1 VREQRK
7 VVTVLFA
14 DVVGSTA
21 LAAQS
26 DPEVVRSMMARYFK
40 RIAEV
45 SQAYGG
51 TVEKFAGDAA
61 MVVFGIPNVH
71 DDDAERAVRAA
82 LEIRDGSAEVAVRV
96 GVNTGEAVTAARD
109 DRQFMV
115 SGDAVNV
122 AARLQQGAE
131 AGEVVVGPLTHQ
143 LTRNVI
149 DYEAREPVT
158 AKGKP
163 EPLVAFRALRPRSHV
178 PAQAR
183 GVEGL
188 QAALVGRDRELRLL
202 LDTFARTTSDRRP
215 HLFTLVGS
223 AGVGKSRL
231 VSEALI
237 TLAGHGAR
245 LLRGRCLPYGRGVTY
260 WPVIEMLSSES
271 GITRAD
277 EHDKALAKLDSWLAE
292 LLGSD
297 PQLPAVR
304 SRLAVMMG
312 LLAPAVGM
320 PDTLAERVDK
330 EIGWGIRQYLDAIAR
345 RGPLILV
352 IDDLQWAEPPVVDTI
367 EQLAERAADVPMLL
381 ICIARPEFLE
391 GHRDWA
397 AGQPNSTTITL
408 DPLTRAETGTLI
420 SRLLEIEALP
430 ADLRAEIIERSA
442 GTPLFCEEFI
452 QMLIDEGRLIH
463 EGASW
468 RATGQ
473 MGEIRVPHS
482 IQAVLAARLDSL
494 PDGEKAMLQAASVVG
509 ERFEVAQVRDL
520 IAGADADSGLESL
533 RRKGLVTGGD
543 GAREEMGF
551 RHILIRDAAYA
562 SLPKSERAA
571 LHDRFGTNL
580 ERAAGDAQPLTEI
593 LAHHAERALTMS
605 IEVGVEGELLE
616 QRASRALEWSLAAGE
631 RAATRRDLTTLEA
644 AVENA
649 RDAAARLQD
658 GGGLQSR
665 ARLSLLEAE
674 RLMITADY
682 PAASEILGAAASLA
696 EEAGLP
702 TLVAKARLSEAWI
715 ANFAGMEDL
724 EEFDRVAERAIEAC
738 RKAGDLPGE
747 IEARHVGTNGLWS
760 LGRLTE
766 YIEINQ
772 QLLAQ
777 ARSIGD
783 LAHVAAILVR
793 LTPAE
798 GMRGNQTAAERYLV
812 EAETLAATLGLRNIG
827 LGAMM
832 QRSGRF
838 FIMGDVAGALIAHRQ
853 FLAAAE
859 DAGAVQY
866 LVSALR
872 FLARALI
879 YDDKP
884 GEAAV
889 ALDRALDLSE
899 VSGER
904 WNRSELFGLR
914 ARAALQLGD
923 IDAAEGYINNALSS
937 LRDSDFTAMT
947 EAYHHLGLIR
957 DAQGRNAE
965 AEAAQRRGMQAV
977 AQTEYNWMKTEPML
991 ALAKLL
997 VDRGALDEAVA
1008 LLDERER
1015 WAREQKITLWDR
1027 QIEAMRTSIAA
1038 KGGALA

>member
-26 DPEVVRSMMARYFK
+26 DPEVVRSIMARYFK
-40 RIAEV
+40 RIVEV
-45 SQAYGG
+45 SEAYGG

-61 MVVFGIPNVH
+61 MVVFGIPSVH

-82 LEIRDGSAEVAVRV
+82 LEIRDGASEVAVRV
-96 GVNTGEAVTAARD
+96 GVNTGEALTAARD

-149 DYEAREPVT
+149 EYEAREPVT
-158 AKGKP
+158 AKGKR
-163 EPLVAFRALRPRSHV
+163 EPLVAFRALRPRSQV

-202 LDTFARTTSDRRP
+202 LDTFARTATDRRP

-237 TLAGHGAR
+237 TLAGSGAT

-260 WPVIEMLSSES
+260 WPVIEMLMSDT
-271 GITRAD
+271 GISRAD
-277 EHDKALAKLDSWLAE
+277 EHDKALAKLDSWLGE
-292 LLGSD
+292 LLADD
-297 PQLPAVR
+297 PQLPAIR
-304 SRLAVMMG
+304 SRLAVMVG
-312 LLAPAVGM
+312 LLTPAVGM
-320 PDTLAERVDK
+320 PDTVAERVDK

-345 RGPLILV
+345 KGPLILV
-352 IDDLQWAEPPVVDTI
+352 VDDLQWAEPQVVETL
-367 EQLAERAADVPMLL
+367 EQLAERASDVPMLL

-391 GHRDWA
+391 GRRDWA

-408 DPLTRAETGTLI
+408 DPLTRTETGTLI

-430 ADLRAEIIERSA
+430 NELRTEIIERSA

-452 QMLIDEGRLIH
+452 QMLIDEGWLVRD
-463 EGASW
+463 GASW
-468 RATGQ
+468 RATGSI
-473 MGEIRVPHS
+473 GEIRVPHS

-494 PDGEKAMLQAASVVG
+494 PDGEKSVLQAASVVG
-509 ERFEVAQVRDL
+509 ERFEAAQVRDMT
-520 IAGADADSGLESL
+520 GGPDAEDDLESL
-533 RRKGLVTGGD
+533 RRKGLVTGGG
-543 GAREEMGF
+543 GAREEMAF

-562 SLPKSERAA
+562 SLPKSERAT
-571 LHDRFGTNL
+571 LHDRFGASL
-580 ERAAGDAQPLTEI
+580 ERGAGDTQPLTEI

-605 IEVGVEGELLE
+605 IEVGVESELLE
-616 QRASRALEWSLAAGE
+616 GRARRALEWSLAAGD

-644 AVENA
+644 AVQNA
-649 RDAAARLQD
+649 RDAAARLLD

-674 RLMITADY
+674 RLMITAEY

-702 TLVAKARLSEAWI
+702 ALVARARLSEAWI

-724 EEFDRVAERAIEAC
+724 EEFDRVAERAVEAC
-738 RKAGDLPGE
+738 RKAGDIPGE

-766 YIEINQ
+766 YIEINE

-798 GMRGNQTAAERYLV
+798 GMRGNQAAAERHM
-812 EAETLAATLGLRNIG
+812 AEGELLAARLGLRNIG

-838 FIMGDVAGALIAHRQ
+838 FIMGDVAAAVRAHRE

-879 YDDKP
+879 YEDNP
-884 GEAAV
+884 EEAAM

-899 VSGER
+899 MTGER

-937 LRDSDFTAMT
+937 LRDSDFTAIG
-947 EAYHHLGLIR
+947 EAYNHLGLIR
-957 DAQGRNAE
+957 AAQGRKAE
-965 AEAAQRRGMQAV
+965 AEAAQRRALEAL
-977 AQTEYNWMKTEPML
+977 AQTEYNWMKSEPAL

-997 VDRGALDEAVA
+997 VERGALDEARA
-1008 LLDERER
+1008 LLEERER
-1015 WAREQKITLWDR
+1015 WLNEQKIPLWDL
-1027 QIEAMRTSIAA
+1027 QIDELRRALAA
-1038 KGGALA
+1038 KDRA

>member
-21 LAAQS
+21 MAAQT
-26 DPEVVRSMMARYFK
+26 DPEVVRSVMARYFQ
-40 RIAEV
+40 RIV
-45 SQAYGG
+45 DISNAYGG

-61 MVVFGIPNVH
+61 MVVFGVPAVH

-82 LEIRDGSAEVAVRV
+82 IEIRDGAADLPVRV

-131 AGEVVVGPLTHQ
+131 PGEVVVGHLTER

-149 DYEAREPVT
+149 EYEAREPVT
-158 AKGKP
+158 AKGKS
-163 EPLVAFRALRPRSHV
+163 EPLVAFRARRPRSQV

-202 LDTFARTTSDRRP
+202 LDTYARTATDRRP

-231 VSEALI
+231 VSEALAS
-237 TLAGHGAR
+237 LAGSGAT

-260 WPVIEMLSSES
+260 WPVVEMVMADT

-277 EHDKALAKLDSWLAE
+277 EHDIALAKLDKWLVALFE
-292 LLGSD
+292 D
-297 PQLPAVR
+297 AQQLPAIR

-312 LLAPAVGM
+312 LLTPAVGM
-320 PDTLAERVDK
+320 PDTTAARVDK
-330 EIGWGIRQYLDAIAR
+330 EIGWGIRNCLDAIAR
-345 RGPLILV
+345 HGPLIV
-352 IDDLQWAEPPVVDTI
+352 VVDDLQWAEPPVVETL
-367 EQLAERAADVPMLL
+367 EQLIERASDVPILL

-391 GHRDWA
+391 ARRGWG
-397 AGQPNSTTITL
+397 AGQANSTTITL
-408 DPLTRAETGTLI
+408 DPLTRTETGTLI

-430 ADLRAEIIERSA
+430 AELRAEIVERSA

-452 QMLIDEGRLIH
+452 QMLIDEGRLVRD
-463 EGASW
+463 GDSW
-468 RATGQ
+468 RAAGP

-494 PDGEKAMLQAASVVG
+494 PDAEKSVLQAASVVG
-509 ERFEVAQVRDL
+509 ERFEVAQVWAL
-520 IAGADADSGLESL
+520 AGGADAEALLDSL

-543 GAREEMGF
+543 GTREEMAF

-571 LHDRFGTNL
+571 LHDTFGTNL
-580 ERAAGDAQPLTEI
+580 ETEAAEAQTLTEI

-605 IEVGVEGELLE
+605 IEVGVEGDLLE
-616 QRASRALEWSLAAGE
+616 RRAVRALEWSLAAGD
-631 RAATRRDLTTLEA
+631 RAANRRDLTTLEA
-644 AVENA
+644 ALKNA
-649 RDAAARLQD
+649 RSAAAHQED
-658 GGGLQSR
+658 GGGLKFR

-674 RLMITADY
+674 RLMIIADY
-682 PAASEILGAAASLA
+682 PAAAELLGAAAGLA

-702 TLVAKARLSEAWI
+702 AVVAKARLSEAWI

-738 RKAGDLPGE
+738 RKAGDIPGE
-747 IEARHVGTNGLWS
+747 IEARHVGTNGLWA

-766 YIEINQ
+766 FIEINE

-783 LAHVAAILVR
+783 LAHVAHILVR

-798 GMRGNQTAAERYLV
+798 GMRGNQSAAERYLT
-812 EAETLAATLGLRNIG
+812 EAEGLAATLGLRNIG

-838 FIMGDVAGALIAHRQ
+838 FVMGEVAAAVRAHRE

-866 LVSALR
+866 VVSALR
-872 FLARALI
+872 FLARGLI
-879 YDDKP
+879 YEDKP
-884 GEAAV
+884 GEAAM

-899 VSGER
+899 ISGER

-923 IDAAEGYINNALSS
+923 IEAAEGYINSALSS
-937 LRDSDFTAMT
+937 LRDSDFTAT
-947 EAYHHLGLIR
+947 GEAYNHLGLIR
-957 DAQGRNAE
+957 EAQGRKAE
-965 AEAAQRRGMQAV
+965 AEASQRRALEAL
-977 AQTEYNWMKTEPML
+977 AQTEYNWMKSEPAL

-997 VDRGALDEAVA
+997 VERDALDEARA

-1015 WAREQKITLWDR
+1015 WLHDQKIPLWHR
-1027 QIEAMRTSIAA
+1027 QIDELRRSLAA
-1038 KGGALA
+1038 KGRA

>member
-21 LAAQS
+21 LADAS
-26 DPEVVRSMMARYFK
+26 DPEVVRGRMARHFQ
-40 RIAEV
+40 RIADVVE
-45 SQAYGG
+45 AHGG
-51 TVEKFAGDAA
+51 TVEKFAGDAV
-61 MVVFGIPNVH
+61 MVVFGVPAVH

-82 LEIRDGSAEVAVRV
+82 LEIRDAATDLPIRI
-96 GVNTGEAVTAARD
+96 GVNTGEAVTAARE

-131 AGEVVVGPLTHQ
+131 PGEVVVGPLTQQ

-149 DYEAREPVT
+149 QYEPRDPVA

-163 EPLVAFRALRPRSHV
+163 EPLVAFRAIRARSQV
-178 PAQAR
+178 PEQAR

-202 LDTFARTTSDRRP
+202 LDTFARAASDRRP

-231 VSEALI
+231 VSEALS
-237 TLAGHGAR
+237 TLAGSGAR

-260 WPVIEMLSSES
+260 WPVMEMLRPDT

-277 EHDKALAKLDSWLAE
+277 EHGAALAKLDHWLGE
-292 LLGSD
+292 LLAGD
-297 PQLPAVR
+297 AQLPAIR
-304 SRLAVMMG
+304 ARLAVMMG
-312 LLAPAVGM
+312 LLPPSIGM
-320 PDTLAERVDK
+320 PDTVADRFDK
-330 EIGWGIRQYLDAIAR
+330 EIGWGIRRYLDAVAR
-345 RGPLILV
+345 GGPLILV
-352 IDDLQWAEPPVVDTI
+352 VDDLQWAEPPVVEI
-367 EQLAERAADVPMLL
+367 FEQLAERSSDVPMLL

-391 GHRDWA
+391 GRRDWA
-397 AGQPNSTTITL
+397 SGKPNSTTITL
-408 DPLTRAETGTLI
+408 DPLTRDETGTLI

-452 QMLIDEGRLIH
+452 QMLIDEGRLIRD
-463 EGASW
+463 GASW

-494 PDGEKAMLQAASVVG
+494 PDGEKGVLQAASVVG
-509 ERFEVAQVRDL
+509 ERFEVSQIKDL
-520 IAGADADSGLESL
+520 TGADPETGLESL
-533 RRKGLVTGGD
+533 RRKGLVIGAD
-543 GAREEMGF
+543 EAREEMSF

-562 SLPKSERAA
+562 SLPKSERAT
-571 LHDRFGTNL
+571 LHDRFGTSL
-580 ERAAGDAQPLTEI
+580 EREAGDAQPLTEI

-605 IEVGVEGELLE
+605 IEVGVEGELL
-616 QRASRALEWSLAAGE
+616 QRRAMRALEWSLAAGE
-631 RAATRRDLTTLEA
+631 RAATRRDLTTLDA
-644 AVENA
+644 ALQNA
-649 RDAAARLQD
+649 RNAAARLQD
-658 GGGLQSR
+658 GGGLPSR

-682 PAASEILGAAASLA
+682 PAAAEILGAAASLG

-702 TLVAKARLSEAWI
+702 AVVAKARLSEAWI
-715 ANFAGMEDL
+715 ANWAGMQDL
-724 EEFDRVAERAIEAC
+724 EEFDRVAERAVEAC
-738 RKAGDLPGE
+738 RKANDIAGE

-760 LGRLTE
+760 VGRLTE
-766 YIEINQ
+766 YIAINE
-772 QLLAQ
+772 QLIAQ

-793 LTPAE
+793 LAPAE
-798 GMRGNQTAAERYLV
+798 GMRGDQPAAERYLT
-812 EAETLAATLGLRNIG
+812 EAEELAATAGLRNIG
-827 LGAMM
+827 LGALM
-832 QRSGRF
+832 QRAGRF
-838 FIMGDVAGALIAHRQ
+838 FIMGDVPSSVRAHRE

-866 LVSALR
+866 VVSALR
-872 FLARALI
+872 FLGRGLI
-879 YDDKP
+879 YEDEL
-884 GEAAV
+884 GEAAI

-899 VSGER
+899 TSGER

-923 IDAAEGYINNALSS
+923 IDAAEGYANSALSS
-937 LRDSDFTAMT
+937 LRDSDFTAVS
-947 EAYHHLGLIR
+947 EVYNHLGLIR
-957 DAQGRNAE
+957 DAQGRKAE
-965 AEAAQRRGMQAV
+965 AEAAQRRSIEAV
-977 AQTEYNWMKTEPML
+977 AQTDYNWVKTEPML
-991 ALAKLL
+991 ALTKLL
-997 VDRGALDEAVA
+997 VERGALDEATA
-1008 LLDERER
+1008 LLEERER
-1015 WAREQKITLWDR
+1015 WVREQKITLWDR
-1027 QIEAMRTSIAA
+1027 KINELRSLIAA
-1038 KGGALA
+1038 GTGA

>member
-21 LAAQS
+21 MAAQT
-26 DPEVVRSMMARYFK
+26 DPEVVRSVMARYFQ
-40 RIAEV
+40 RIV
-45 SQAYGG
+45 DISNAYGG

-61 MVVFGIPNVH
+61 MVVFGVPAVH

-82 LEIRDGSAEVAVRV
+82 IEIRDGAADLPVRV

-131 AGEVVVGPLTHQ
+131 PGEVVVGHLTER

-149 DYEAREPVT
+149 EYEAREPVT
-158 AKGKP
+158 AKGKS
-163 EPLVAFRALRPRSHV
+163 EPLVAFRARRPRSQV

-202 LDTFARTTSDRRP
+202 LDTYARTATDRRP

-231 VSEALI
+231 VSEALAS
-237 TLAGHGAR
+237 LAGSGAT

-260 WPVIEMLSSES
+260 WPVVEMVMADT

-277 EHDKALAKLDSWLAE
+277 EHDIALAKLDKWLVALFE
-292 LLGSD
+292 D
-297 PQLPAVR
+297 AQQLPAIR

-312 LLAPAVGM
+312 LLTPAVGM
-320 PDTLAERVDK
+320 PDTTAARVDK
-330 EIGWGIRQYLDAIAR
+330 EIGWGIRNCLDAIAR
-345 RGPLILV
+345 HGPLIV
-352 IDDLQWAEPPVVDTI
+352 VVDDLQWAEPPVVETL
-367 EQLAERAADVPMLL
+367 EQLIERASDVPILL

-391 GHRDWA
+391 ARRGWG
-397 AGQPNSTTITL
+397 AGQANSTTITL
-408 DPLTRAETGTLI
+408 DPLTRTETGTLI

-430 ADLRAEIIERSA
+430 AELRAEIVERSA

-452 QMLIDEGRLIH
+452 QMLIDEGRLVRD
-463 EGASW
+463 GDSW
-468 RATGQ
+468 RAAGP

-494 PDGEKAMLQAASVVG
+494 PDAEKSVLQAASVVG
-509 ERFEVAQVRDL
+509 ERFEVAQVWAL
-520 IAGADADSGLESL
+520 AGGADAETLLDSL

-543 GAREEMGF
+543 GTREEMAF

-571 LHDRFGTNL
+571 LHDTFGTNL
-580 ERAAGDAQPLTEI
+580 ETEAAEAQTLTEI

-605 IEVGVEGELLE
+605 IEVGVEGDLLE
-616 QRASRALEWSLAAGE
+616 RRAVRALEWSLAAGD
-631 RAATRRDLTTLEA
+631 RAANRRDLTTLEA
-644 AVENA
+644 ALKNA
-649 RDAAARLQD
+649 RSAAAHQED
-658 GGGLQSR
+658 GGGLKFR

-674 RLMITADY
+674 RLMIIADY
-682 PAASEILGAAASLA
+682 PAAAELLGAAAGLA

-702 TLVAKARLSEAWI
+702 AVVAKARLSEAWI

-738 RKAGDLPGE
+738 RKAGDIPGE
-747 IEARHVGTNGLWS
+747 IEARHVGTNGLWA

-766 YIEINQ
+766 FIEINE

-783 LAHVAAILVR
+783 LAHVAHILVR

-798 GMRGNQTAAERYLV
+798 GMRGNQSAAERYLT
-812 EAETLAATLGLRNIG
+812 EAEGLAATLGLRNIG

-838 FIMGDVAGALIAHRQ
+838 FVMGEVAAAVRAHRE

-866 LVSALR
+866 VVSALR
-872 FLARALI
+872 FLARGLI
-879 YDDKP
+879 YEDKP
-884 GEAAV
+884 GEAAM

-899 VSGER
+899 ISGER

-923 IDAAEGYINNALSS
+923 IEAAEGYINSALSS
-937 LRDSDFTAMT
+937 LRDSDFTAT
-947 EAYHHLGLIR
+947 GEAYNHLGLIR
-957 DAQGRNAE
+957 EAQGRKAE
-965 AEAAQRRGMQAV
+965 AEASQRRALEAL
-977 AQTEYNWMKTEPML
+977 AQTEYNWMKSEPAL

-997 VDRGALDEAVA
+997 VERDALDEARA

-1015 WAREQKITLWDR
+1015 WLHDQKIPLWHR
-1027 QIEAMRTSIAA
+1027 QIDELRRSLAA
-1038 KGGALA
+1038 KGRA

>member
-26 DPEVVRSMMARYFK
+26 DPEVVRSVMARYFQ
-40 RIAEV
+40 RIVDV

-61 MVVFGIPNVH
+61 MVVFGVPAVH

-82 LEIRDGSAEVAVRV
+82 IEIRDGAADLPVRV
-96 GVNTGEAVTAARD
+96 GVNTGEALTAARE

-115 SGDAVNV
+115 SGDAVNI

-131 AGEVVVGPLTHQ
+131 PGEVVVGHLTER

-149 DYEAREPVT
+149 EYEAREPVT
-158 AKGKP
+158 AKGKS
-163 EPLVAFRALRPRSHV
+163 EPLVAFRALRPRSQV

-202 LDTFARTTSDRRP
+202 LDTYARTASDRRP

-231 VSEALI
+231 VSEALAS
-237 TLAGHGAR
+237 LAGSGAT

-260 WPVIEMLSSES
+260 WPVVEMVMADT

-277 EHDKALAKLDSWLAE
+277 EHDAALAKLDKWLVALFE
-292 LLGSD
+292 D
-297 PQLPAVR
+297 AQQLPAIR

-312 LLAPAVGM
+312 LLTPAVGM
-320 PDTLAERVDK
+320 PDTTAARVDK
-330 EIGWGIRQYLDAIAR
+330 EIGWGIRHCLDAIAR
-345 RGPLILV
+345 QGPLIV
-352 IDDLQWAEPPVVDTI
+352 VVDDLQWAEPPVVETL
-367 EQLAERAADVPMLL
+367 EQLIERASDVPILL

-391 GHRDWA
+391 ARRGWA
-397 AGQPNSTTITL
+397 AGQANSTTITL
-408 DPLTRAETGTLI
+408 DPLTRIETGTLI

-430 ADLRAEIIERSA
+430 AELRAEIVERSA

-452 QMLIDEGRLIH
+452 QMLIDEGRLVRD
-463 EGASW
+463 GDSW
-468 RATGQ
+468 RAAGP

-494 PDGEKAMLQAASVVG
+494 PDAEKSVLQAASVVG
-509 ERFEVAQVRDL
+509 ERFEVAQVWAL
-520 IAGADADSGLESL
+520 AGGADAEAPLDSL

-543 GAREEMGF
+543 GTREEMAF

-571 LHDRFGTNL
+571 LHDTFGANL
-580 ERAAGDAQPLTEI
+580 EREAAEAQTLTEI

-616 QRASRALEWSLAAGE
+616 RRAKRALEWSVAAGE
-631 RAATRRDLTTLEA
+631 RAANRRDLTTLEA
-644 AVENA
+644 TLKNA
-649 RDAAARLQD
+649 RSAAAQLPN
-658 GGGLQSR
+658 GGQLVFR

-674 RLMITADY
+674 RLMIVADY
-682 PAASEILGAAASLA
+682 PAAAETLGGAAHLA

-702 TLVAKARLSEAWI
+702 EVVAKARLSEAWI
-715 ANFAGMEDL
+715 ANFAGMQDL
-724 EEFDRVAERAIEAC
+724 DEFDRVVDRAVEAC
-738 RKAGDLPGE
+738 RKAGDISGE
-747 IEARHVGTNGLWS
+747 IEARHIGSNRFWS
-760 LGRLTE
+760 LGRLSE
-766 YIEINQ
+766 YIAINER
-772 QLLAQ
+772 LLEQ
-777 ARSIGD
+777 ARAIGD
-783 LAHVAAILVR
+783 SAHVAAILVR

-798 GMRGNQTAAERYLV
+798 GMRGDQPAAERHIA
-812 EAETLAATLGLRNIG
+812 EAEQMAATLGLRSIA

-832 QRSGRF
+832 QRAGRF
-838 FIMGDVAGALIAHRQ
+838 FVMGDLVRAEEANRE

-859 DAGAVQY
+859 DAGAVQS

-872 FLARALI
+872 FLGRALI
-879 YDDKP
+879 FRDKSA
-884 GEAAV
+884 EAATV
-889 ALDRALDLSE
+889 LNRALELSE
-899 VSGER
+899 TSGER

-914 ARAALQLGD
+914 ARAALQLGE
-923 IDAAEGYINNALSS
+923 IEAAEGYINSALAY
-937 LRDSDFTAMT
+937 LRDDDVTAIA
-947 EAYHHLGLIR
+947 EAYDHLGSIR
-957 DAQGRNAE
+957 EAQGRHAE
-965 AEAAQRRGMQAV
+965 AEAARRRAV
-977 AQTEYNWMKTEPML
+977 GAIAPTEYNEMKVEMGL
-991 ALAKLL
+991 ALAKSL
-997 VDRGALDEAVA
+997 VQRGALDEAR
-1008 LLDERER
+1008 LLIEEHER
-1015 WAREQKITLWDR
+1015 WAREQEIALWDLE
-1027 QIEAMRTSIAA
+1027 IEELRRSL
-1038 KGGALA
+1038 GARESA

>member
-1 VREQRK
+1 MREQRK

-21 LAAQS
+21 MAAQT
-26 DPEVVRSMMARYFK
+26 DPEVVRSVMARYFQ
-40 RIAEV
+40 RIV
-45 SQAYGG
+45 DISNAYGG

-61 MVVFGIPNVH
+61 MVVFGVPAVH

-82 LEIRDGSAEVAVRV
+82 IEIRDGAADLPVRV

-131 AGEVVVGPLTHQ
+131 PGEVVVGHLTER

-149 DYEAREPVT
+149 EYEAREPVT
-158 AKGKP
+158 AKGKS
-163 EPLVAFRALRPRSHV
+163 EPLVAFRARRPRSQV

-202 LDTFARTTSDRRP
+202 LDTYARTATDRRP

-231 VSEALI
+231 VSEALAS
-237 TLAGHGAR
+237 LAGSGAT

-260 WPVIEMLSSES
+260 WPVVEMVMADT

-277 EHDKALAKLDSWLAE
+277 EHDIALAKLDKWLVALFE
-292 LLGSD
+292 D
-297 PQLPAVR
+297 AQQLPAIR

-312 LLAPAVGM
+312 LLTPAVGM
-320 PDTLAERVDK
+320 PDTTAARVDK
-330 EIGWGIRQYLDAIAR
+330 EIGWGIRNCLDAIAR
-345 RGPLILV
+345 HGPLIV
-352 IDDLQWAEPPVVDTI
+352 VVDDLQWAEPPVVETL
-367 EQLAERAADVPMLL
+367 EQLIERASDVPILL

-391 GHRDWA
+391 ARRGWG
-397 AGQPNSTTITL
+397 AGQANSTTITL
-408 DPLTRAETGTLI
+408 DPLTRTETGTLI

-430 ADLRAEIIERSA
+430 AELRAEIVERSA

-452 QMLIDEGRLIH
+452 QMLIDEGRLVRD
-463 EGASW
+463 GDSW
-468 RATGQ
+468 RAAGP

-494 PDGEKAMLQAASVVG
+494 PDAEKSVLQAASVVG
-509 ERFEVAQVRDL
+509 ERFEVAQVWAL
-520 IAGADADSGLESL
+520 AGGADAETLLDSL

-543 GAREEMGF
+543 GTREEMAF

-571 LHDRFGTNL
+571 LHDTFGTNL
-580 ERAAGDAQPLTEI
+580 ETEAAEAQTLTEI

-605 IEVGVEGELLE
+605 IEVGVEGDLLE
-616 QRASRALEWSLAAGE
+616 RRAVRALEWSLAAGD
-631 RAATRRDLTTLEA
+631 RAANRRDLTTLEA
-644 AVENA
+644 ALKNA
-649 RDAAARLQD
+649 RSAAAHQED
-658 GGGLQSR
+658 GGGLKFR

-674 RLMITADY
+674 RLMIIADY
-682 PAASEILGAAASLA
+682 PAAAELLGAAAGLA

-702 TLVAKARLSEAWI
+702 AVVAKARLSEAWI

-738 RKAGDLPGE
+738 RKAGDIPGE
-747 IEARHVGTNGLWS
+747 IEARHVGTNGLWA

-766 YIEINQ
+766 FIEINE

-783 LAHVAAILVR
+783 LAHVAHILVR

-798 GMRGNQTAAERYLV
+798 GMRGNQSAAERYLT
-812 EAETLAATLGLRNIG
+812 EAEGLAATLGLRNIG

-838 FIMGDVAGALIAHRQ
+838 FVMGEVAAAVRAHRE

-866 LVSALR
+866 VVSALR
-872 FLARALI
+872 FLARGLI
-879 YDDKP
+879 YEDKP
-884 GEAAV
+884 GEAAM

-899 VSGER
+899 ISGER

-923 IDAAEGYINNALSS
+923 IEAAEGYINSALSS
-937 LRDSDFTAMT
+937 LRDSDFTAT
-947 EAYHHLGLIR
+947 GEAYNHLGLIR
-957 DAQGRNAE
+957 EAQGRKAE
-965 AEAAQRRGMQAV
+965 AEASQRRALEAL
-977 AQTEYNWMKTEPML
+977 AQTEYNWMKSEPAL

-997 VDRGALDEAVA
+997 VERDALDEARA

-1015 WAREQKITLWDR
+1015 WLHDQKIPLWHR
-1027 QIEAMRTSIAA
+1027 QIDELRRSLAA
-1038 KGGALA
+1038 KGRA

>member
-1 VREQRK
+1 
-7 VVTVLFA
+7 
-14 DVVGSTA
+14 
-21 LAAQS
+21 
-26 DPEVVRSMMARYFK
+26 
-40 RIAEV
+40 
-45 SQAYGG
+45 
-51 TVEKFAGDAA
+51 
-61 MVVFGIPNVH
+61 
-71 DDDAERAVRAA
+71 
-82 LEIRDGSAEVAVRV
+82 V
-96 GVNTGEAVTAARD
+96 GVNTGEALTAARE

-115 SGDAVNV
+115 SGDAVNI

-131 AGEVVVGPLTHQ
+131 PGEVVVGHLTER

-149 DYEAREPVT
+149 EYEAREPVT
-158 AKGKP
+158 AKGKS
-163 EPLVAFRALRPRSHV
+163 EPLVAFRALRPRSQV

-202 LDTFARTTSDRRP
+202 LDTYARTATDRRP

-231 VSEALI
+231 VSEALAS
-237 TLAGHGAR
+237 LAGSGAT

-260 WPVIEMLSSES
+260 WPVVEMVMADT

-277 EHDKALAKLDSWLAE
+277 EHDIAFAKLDKWLVALFE
-292 LLGSD
+292 NAQ
-297 PQLPAVR
+297 QLPAIR

-312 LLAPAVGM
+312 LLTPAVGM
-320 PDTLAERVDK
+320 PDTAAARVDK
-330 EIGWGIRQYLDAIAR
+330 EIGWGIRNCLDAIAR
-345 RGPLILV
+345 HGPLIV
-352 IDDLQWAEPPVVDTI
+352 VVDDLQWAEPPVVETL
-367 EQLAERAADVPMLL
+367 EQLIERASDVPILL

-391 GHRDWA
+391 ARRGWA
-397 AGQPNSTTITL
+397 AGQANSTTITL
-408 DPLTRAETGTLI
+408 DPLTRIETGTLI

-430 ADLRAEIIERSA
+430 AELRAEIVERSA

-452 QMLIDEGRLIH
+452 QMLIDEGRLVRD
-463 EGASW
+463 GDSW
-468 RATGQ
+468 RAAGP

-494 PDGEKAMLQAASVVG
+494 PDAEKSVLQAASVVG
-509 ERFEVAQVRDL
+509 ERFEVAQVQDMTGGDDAE
-520 IAGADADSGLESL
+520 AGLQSL

-571 LHDRFGTNL
+571 LHDRFGTSL
-580 ERAAGDAQPLTEI
+580 EKEAGDAQTLTEI

-616 QRASRALEWSLAAGE
+616 SRAARALEWSLAAGE
-631 RAATRRDLTTLEA
+631 RAANRRDLTTLEA
-644 AVENA
+644 ALKNA
-649 RDAAARLQD
+649 RSAAARLPD
-658 GGGLQSR
+658 GGPLKFR

-674 RLMITADY
+674 RLMIVADY
-682 PAASEILGAAASLA
+682 PAAAETLGGAAHLA

-702 TLVAKARLSEAWI
+702 AVVAKARLSEAWI

-724 EEFDRVAERAIEAC
+724 EEFDRIAERAIEAC
-738 RKAGDLPGE
+738 RKAGDIAGE
-747 IEARHVGTNGLWS
+747 IEARHVGTSHLWAV
-760 LGRLTE
+760 GRLSE
-766 YIEINQ
+766 FIEINEG
-772 QLLAQ
+772 LLAQ

-798 GMRGNQTAAERYLV
+798 GMRGNQPSAERHIT
-812 EAETLAATLGLRNIG
+812 EAERLAATLGLRSVG

-832 QRSGRF
+832 QRAGRF
-838 FIMGDVAGALIAHRQ
+838 FVMGDLAGAEYAHRA

-872 FLARALI
+872 FLGRVLI
-879 YDDKP
+879 YRDKP
-884 GEAAV
+884 GEAATT
-889 ALDRALDLSE
+889 LDRALDLSE
-899 VSGER
+899 MSGER

-923 IDAAEGYINNALSS
+923 IHAADVFINGALSS
-937 LRDSDFTAMT
+937 LRESDVTAEA
-947 EAYHHLGLIR
+947 EAYNHLGLIR
-957 DAQGRNAE
+957 VAQGRYQE
-965 AEAAQRRGMQAV
+965 AEAAHRRAAQAI
-977 AQTEYNWMKTEPML
+977 AHTEYNWMKTEPAL
-991 ALAKLL
+991 ALANLL
-997 VDRGALDEAVA
+997 AERGALDEAGA
-1008 LLDERER
+1008 LVEEREK
-1015 WAREQKITLWDR
+1015 WLHDQKISLWDR
-1027 QIEAMRTSIAA
+1027 ALDVLHALIAA
-1038 KGGALA
+1038 KADA

>member
-1 VREQRK
+1 MREQRK

-26 DPEVVRSMMARYFK
+26 DPEVVRSVMARYFQ
-40 RIAEV
+40 RIVDV

-61 MVVFGIPNVH
+61 MVVFGVPAVH

-82 LEIRDGSAEVAVRV
+82 IEIRDGAADLPVRV
-96 GVNTGEAVTAARD
+96 GVNTGEALTAARE

-115 SGDAVNV
+115 SGDAVNI

-131 AGEVVVGPLTHQ
+131 PGEVVVGHLTER

-149 DYEAREPVT
+149 EYEAREPVT
-158 AKGKP
+158 AKGKS
-163 EPLVAFRALRPRSHV
+163 EPLVAFRALRPRSQV

-202 LDTFARTTSDRRP
+202 LDTYARTASDRRP

-231 VSEALI
+231 VSEALAS
-237 TLAGHGAR
+237 LAGSGAT

-260 WPVIEMLSSES
+260 WPVVEMVMADT

-277 EHDKALAKLDSWLAE
+277 EHDAALAKLDKWLVALFE
-292 LLGSD
+292 D
-297 PQLPAVR
+297 AQQLPAIR

-312 LLAPAVGM
+312 LLTPAVGM
-320 PDTLAERVDK
+320 PDTTAARVDK
-330 EIGWGIRQYLDAIAR
+330 EIGWGIRHCLDAIAR
-345 RGPLILV
+345 QGPLIV
-352 IDDLQWAEPPVVDTI
+352 VVDDLQWAEPPVVETL
-367 EQLAERAADVPMLL
+367 EQLIERASDVPILL

-391 GHRDWA
+391 ARRDWA
-397 AGQPNSTTITL
+397 AGQANSTTITL
-408 DPLTRAETGTLI
+408 DPLTRTETGTLI

-430 ADLRAEIIERSA
+430 ADLRAEIVERSA

-452 QMLIDEGRLIH
+452 QMLIDEGRLVH
-463 EGASW
+463 EGDSW
-468 RATGQ
+468 RAAGP

-494 PDGEKAMLQAASVVG
+494 PDAEKSVLQAASVVG
-509 ERFEVAQVRDL
+509 ERFEVAQVWAL
-520 IAGADADSGLESL
+520 AGGAEAEAPLDSL

-543 GAREEMGF
+543 GAREEMAF

-571 LHDRFGTNL
+571 LHDTFGTHL
-580 ERAAGDAQPLTEI
+580 EREAAEAQTLTEI

-616 QRASRALEWSLAAGE
+616 RRAIRALEWSLAAGE
-631 RAATRRDLTTLEA
+631 RAANRRDLPTLDA
-644 AVENA
+644 ALKNA
-649 RDAAARLQD
+649 RSASAHIQD
-658 GGGLQSR
+658 GGQLKFR

-674 RLMITADY
+674 RLMIIADY
-682 PAASEILGAAASLA
+682 PAAAETLGGAAHLA

-702 TLVAKARLSEAWI
+702 EVVAKARLSEAWI
-715 ANFAGMEDL
+715 ANFAGMQDL
-724 EEFDRVAERAIEAC
+724 DEFDRVVDRAVEAC
-738 RKAGDLPGE
+738 RKAGDISGE
-747 IEARHVGTNGLWS
+747 IEARHIGSNHFWS
-760 LGRLTE
+760 LGRLSE
-766 YIEINQ
+766 YIELNE

-777 ARSIGD
+777 ARAIGD
-783 LAHVAAILVR
+783 SAHVAALLVR

-798 GMRGNQTAAERYLV
+798 GMRGNQPAAERHIA
-812 EAETLAATLGLRNIG
+812 EAEQMAATLGLRNVA

-832 QRSGRF
+832 QRAGRSF
-838 FIMGDVAGALIAHRQ
+838 LMGDVVNAESAHRE

-872 FLARALI
+872 FLGRALVFR
-879 YDDKP
+879 
-884 GEAAV
+884 GRSAEAASV
-889 ALDRALDLSE
+889 LDRALELSE
-899 VSGER
+899 TSGER

-914 ARAALQLGD
+914 ARAAVQLGE
-923 IDAAEGYINNALSS
+923 IEAAEGYINRALTY
-937 LRDSDFTAMT
+937 LHEDDVTAIA
-947 EAYHHLGLIR
+947 EAYDQLGLIR
-957 DAQGRNAE
+957 EAQGRHAE
-965 AEAAQRRGMQAV
+965 AEAARRRAVSAV
-977 AQTEYNWMKTEPML
+977 AQTEYNWMKTDIGL
-991 ALAKLL
+991 ALVKSL
-997 VDRGALDEAVA
+997 VQRGALDEAR
-1008 LLDERER
+1008 LLLEEHES
-1015 WAREQKITLWDR
+1015 WAREQKIALWDLE
-1027 QIEAMRTSIAA
+1027 IEQLRRSL
-1038 KGGALA
+1038 GARESA